1 MNRRSYELFVPSNTI
16 IQNVTNGVT
25 EGFVNKLKTVKRLMY
40 GKASI
45 GLLKNKLIM
54 EHVLFN

>member
-1 MNRRSYELFVPSNTI
+1 M
-16 IQNVTNGVT
+16 T

-45 GLLKNKLIM
+45 GLMKNKLIM
-54 EHVLFN
+54 EHILFN